1 MVHLGVGNFHRAH
14 QAWYTAHAPDADEWG
29 IAAFTGRRP
38 DMAQSLA
45 PQDGLYT
52 LITRSGDGED
62 APLQSNPWLEW
73 NPHLRFQNNLRGYVR
88 ARITPTSLDADFR
101 ALRKVTRRDQQVF
114 TRASVAIADQEP
126 GVHLTA
132 DNPA

>member
-1 MVHLGVGNFHRAH
+1 
-14 QAWYTAHAPDADEWG
+14 
-29 IAAFTGRRP
+29 
-38 DMAQSLA
+38 
-45 PQDGLYT
+45 
-52 LITRSGDGED
+52 
-62 APLQSNPWLEW
+62 
-73 NPHLRFQNNLRGYVR
+73 LRGYVR